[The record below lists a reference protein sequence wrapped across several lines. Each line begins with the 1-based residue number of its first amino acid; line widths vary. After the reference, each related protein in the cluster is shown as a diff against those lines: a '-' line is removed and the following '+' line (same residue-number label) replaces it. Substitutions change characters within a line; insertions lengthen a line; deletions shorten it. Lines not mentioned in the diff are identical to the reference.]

1 MPVKQQKYSVIKQ
14 MILSLIPILDC
25 WAAYRIEKL
34 RVLFGIVIGYA
45 IVGFISGWFLPE
57 AFTDSRTMI
66 VDILIWVVPYIIQP
80 LVMRHYTIK
89 WNNLDTIRRKGSI
102 SSDDNF

>member
-1 MPVKQQKYSVIKQ
+1 MPKQQKHSVTRQ
-14 MILSLIPILDC
+14 MIYSLIPFVDI
-25 WAAYRIEKL
+25 WAFYRIEKL
-34 RVLFGIVIGYA
+34 RVLLGIVIGYV
-45 IVGFISGWFLPE
+45 IVGVISGLFLPE

-89 WNNLDTIRRKGSI
+89 WNNLDTIRRKGSF